1 MIEPGLPG
9 ALRPEFPLLTQRLV
23 MRPFED
29 GDFAA
34 MYAMQSDP
42 QVARFLYWDA
52 RSPDEVR
59 AQLERIKPM
68 TRLDDECDSL
78 RLAAV
83 RRDTGELVGD
93 YSLRLDSREHRQGE
107 IGFITHPAHQGQG
120 FATEGSLLLL
130 RLGFEE
136 LGLHRIFGTCDA
148 RNTASARVMER
159 LGMRREAH
167 FRENEIFKGEWVDEF
182 TYAMLAS
189 EWASRAAG

>member
-9 ALRPEFPLLTQRLV
+9 VLRPDFPLLTARLQL
-23 MRPFED
+23 RPFED
-29 GDFAA
+29 GDFDAL
-34 MYAMQSDP
+34 YAMQSDP

-52 RSPDEVR
+52 RAPDEVR

-68 TRLDDECDSL
+68 TGIDETLDSL

-93 YSLRLDSREHRQGE
+93 YSLRLASREHRQGE

-120 FATEGSLLLL
+120 FATEGSLVLLG
-130 RLGFEE
+130 LGFEV
-136 LGLHRIFGTCDA
+136 LGLHRIIGSCDA
-148 RNTASARVMER
+148 LNTASARVMER

-167 FRENEIFKGEWVDEF
+167 FRENEIFKGTWGDELI
-182 TYAMLAS
+182 YAMLAS
-189 EWASRAAG
+189 EWETRRAG